1 MGVIEASLIEEG
13 DELATRALNV
23 RHSRGSFATPAYA
36 VNIAEFDRNIIKE
49 NDLQGIAEV
58 SISFTPERL
67 KDLNKDARRQQ
78 QMEDKIN
85 SLMSRALR
93 NQLVVG
99 LPILKGKKRR
109 ELSSNEASS
118 YGTYIAELIA
128 HPRTDVVCT
137 PIFHR
142 VAETNVEVLMENF
155 FRGYDF
161 L

>member
-1 MGVIEASLIEEG
+1 MGVIEVSLIEEG

-23 RHSRGSFATPAYA
+23 RHSRGSFATPTYA
-36 VNIAEFDRNIIKE
+36 VNIAEIDRHIIKE

-85 SLMSRALR
+85 SLMSIAPR

-99 LPILKGKKRR
+99 LPILKGLKKD
-109 ELSSNEASS
+109 ASL
-118 YGTYIAELIA
+118 AQMKLLLMVLILQ
-128 HPRTDVVCT
+128 
-137 PIFHR
+137 
-142 VAETNVEVLMENF
+142 NS
-155 FRGYDF
+155 
-161 L
+161 